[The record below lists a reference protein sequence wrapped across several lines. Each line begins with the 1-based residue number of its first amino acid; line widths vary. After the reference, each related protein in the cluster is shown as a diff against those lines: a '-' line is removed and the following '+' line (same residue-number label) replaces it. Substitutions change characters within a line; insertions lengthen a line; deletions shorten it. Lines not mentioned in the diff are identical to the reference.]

1 MSAGSSPCP
10 PEEDG
15 AEEAGLAEAAGL
27 DWASTIPTAPAA
39 IRAKESERPLPR
51 IENETRRR
59 RMIPFPPA
67 VSKGKNHI
75 ARISLVGRRGDNG
88 SARSRRAVSM

>member
-15 AEEAGLAEAAGL
+15 ADAAGLAEAAGL
-27 DWASTIPTAPAA
+27 DWASTTPIGPAA
-39 IRAKESERPLPR
+39 IRARESEKPLPL
-51 IENETRRR
+51 IENEARRR

-67 VSKGKNHI
+67 VSKVKKHI
-75 ARISLVGRRGDNG
+75 ARISLVGRRGDRA
-88 SARSRRAVSM
+88 SASSRRDVSM